1 MVAESRFRWC
11 YFLGGRD
18 IDPTGFA
25 KLRHVTISLHVT
37 SSFFSIDWF
46 ELRSEVFLPA
56 ACLEVFEVSYVAG
69 KYLVLKYAHN
79 AYNLTR
85 RYNPNWPQPFTSSL
99 WVSVRFD
106 NVQSL

>member
-1 MVAESRFRWC
+1 MVLLF
-11 YFLGGRD
+11 FGGRD

-25 KLRHVTISLHVT
+25 KLRHVTISMHVT